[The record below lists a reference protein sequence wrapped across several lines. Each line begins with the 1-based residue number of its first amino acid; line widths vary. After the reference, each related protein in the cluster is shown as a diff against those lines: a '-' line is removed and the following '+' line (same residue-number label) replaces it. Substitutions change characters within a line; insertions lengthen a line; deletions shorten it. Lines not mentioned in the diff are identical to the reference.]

1 MKKQADEAQKLF
13 EEKENYRQ
21 LCEAL
26 YTEGVIKTNEQG
38 VIVPVDDPLERESIK
53 SKSKMKHCQ
62 TVDHPVESQKHDPF
76 KSSQILDDENDD
88 MGELA

>member
-1 MKKQADEAQKLF
+1 MEIAEKMASFEEMKKQVDETQKLY

-26 YTEGVIKTNEQG
+26 YSEGVIKTNEQG

-53 SKSKMKHCQ
+53 SESKMKHDQ
-62 TVDHPVESQKHDPF
+62 PVDKTVYS
-76 KSSQILDDENDD
+76 
-88 MGELA
+88 